1 MNFNIFGG
9 FSGCRLF
16 LSTQRN
22 ESKPQVILVVICIDK
37 NKKAMKPLVLVRES
51 KSMKNMR
58 TRKPKM
64 VAPKTNG
71 ADVIKLQVDYKT
83 VIMVKSQKAL
93 EMWMGKYPNAKVV
106 A

>member
-1 MNFNIFGG
+1 
-9 FSGCRLF
+9 
-16 LSTQRN
+16 
-22 ESKPQVILVVICIDK
+22 
-37 NKKAMKPLVLVRES
+37 
-51 KSMKNMR
+51 MKNMR
-58 TRKPKM
+58 SRKPKM

>member
-1 MNFNIFGG
+1 
-9 FSGCRLF
+9 
-16 LSTQRN
+16 
-22 ESKPQVILVVICIDK
+22 
-37 NKKAMKPLVLVRES
+37 MKPLVLVRES

-58 TRKPKM
+58 SRKPKM